1 MRFFNYKDDAI
12 INQRLDE
19 HESENSNVIPSV
31 SRCINDLM
39 SFFNAY
45 LNDDPSMFLIVVF
58 LIYRERK
65 RYTVLSTLDSY
76 KFLMERLPNTE
87 ESLRADLDRFTNLQ
101 EDFRF
106 IWYVTL

>member
-1 MRFFNYKDDAI
+1 MFNYKADTI

-31 SRCINDLM
+31 SRCIDHLM

-58 LIYRERK
+58 LMYREEK
-65 RYTVLSTLDSY
+65 RYTVLSTLESY
-76 KFLMERLPNTE
+76 KFLMERLPKTE
-87 ESLRADLDRFTNLQ
+87 DSLKADLDRLTNLQ

-106 IWYVTL
+106 ILLVK